1 MKEIIFSFFL
11 LSLSATPGLAHE
23 GHESYGAIKSSHG
36 GTVLPGKQINL
47 EYITSGGEIKI
58 YPLSHQGDTLDL
70 AKVKMSAVSKLPKG
84 KEESLKLET
93 KENAFFGTVDL
104 KKSHR
109 AEVIVT
115 AEVQGKKDIF
125 KFQVEK

>member
-1 MKEIIFSFFL
+1 MKNLIFLFC
-11 LSLSATPGLAHE
+11 LSCLSAQPLQAHE
-23 GHESYGAIKSSHG
+23 GHDGYGALKSSHG

-47 EYITSGGEIKI
+47 EYITSANEVKI

-70 AKVKMSAVSKLPKG
+70 AQIKVSAVSKLPKG
-84 KEESLKLET
+84 KEENLKLEL
-93 KENAFFGTVDL
+93 KEKALVGTVDL

-115 AEVQGKKDIF
+115 ADVQGKKDVF